1 MSENKLLIY
10 QKTDNYLK
18 NIVQKLG
25 DRNKSPQKLTRD
37 SLLFKVILDA
47 ILTKGGE
54 RVTSLDLTN
63 IEESVTD
70 FYFVCDVQ
78 TNIEM
83 RAIAHHVE
91 QQVKDICKE
100 RPLSIEESEEWV
112 LVDYVNVVVHIF
124 KPEDRTFYDIES
136 LWMDSDK
143 VLHN

>member
-10 QKTDNYLK
+10 QKPDNYLK

-25 DRNKSPQKLTRD
+25 DRDKSPQKLTRD

-47 ILTKGGE
+47 ILTKNGE
-54 RVTSLDLTN
+54 RVISLDLTN

-83 RAIAHHVE
+83 RAISQHIEH
-91 QQVKDICKE
+91 QVRDICKE
-100 RPLSIEESEEWV
+100 RPLSIEESDEWV

-143 VLHN
+143 VQHN